1 MILIS
6 RTSRYREYLQ
16 ENLRL
21 LAGVRGESFVVR
33 VRRERVEAALL
44 ERSLA
49 QEPVLLLLS
58 EPPHERP
65 AAVRLARVAE
75 ARLEDDRLTLR
86 LLLGGYPA
94 SEPPTAS
101 LAARLAGAAPGA
113 LLSLPEGGP
122 AVAEAEG
129 VEEERAWRAAVD
141 RLLDGEAAPFY
152 KDSVFMRPVGLW
164 EVDAGVEAEPLG
176 LRTDGLYE
184 LALDCHNPHLVPEAR
199 AACQLGAGHDPAELE
214 LLPLPRPSPW
224 GQVRVRVRP
233 LLPGTAR
240 LQLFVRPGAEVSTR
254 LALELHATGAPACR
268 PPACGEVASEALRRG
283 VRALWGLLARRD
295 ALRPPGLEREVLET
309 MLGLLPED
317 GELRRAL
324 ALCHHRAGEHAE
336 AWRLFDELGAQHLL
350 PEDRLPHLLSACAG
364 GAPAATLLE
373 LVGRIPWDQVDA
385 DSARRLGA
393 AVAGLPERAL
403 LPLLESLAYFGT
415 ERFLADIWHEVRDAV
430 RSPGG
435 LLKTTALL
443 HETALLT
450 PAETARY
457 LVERVQALGLSDPG
471 VDARLVELGLEAPQ
485 APPGFG
491 EALARHLARLAVDGE
506 PEEARASLDAARAR
520 LTPAAHEQSRLGLAE
535 VLLGVGGQEA
545 AGAAAGLLV
554 AAGEAARLRGDLE
567 ASAELLERAAAAD
580 PEEPGLPAAQAALE
594 RAVSAQEPL
603 LLLGEALQG
612 QRLGRLRERLAGQR
626 LVVVGGPQA
635 RPWVEELRRELAL
648 AEITW
653 FPSRLGEPPRPEA
666 VREALSGAA
675 GLVAVLTFY
684 VGHQVAEA
692 VRDEARRRALP
703 CAFVTAGTS
712 KAALLRALLRA
723 GLDGPAPPQ
732 GVEGGAVP
740 GGAEGA
746 TAAADPRRTQ
756 RTRGAKGA
764 KKKAKER

>member
-1 MILIS
+1 MILIA

-21 LAGVRGESFVVR
+21 LAGARGETFVVR
-33 VRRERVEAALL
+33 VRRERVESGLL

-58 EPPHERP
+58 EAPHERP

-86 LLLGGYPA
+86 LLLGGYPIPEA
-94 SEPPTAS
+94 STAA
-101 LAARLAGAAPGA
+101 LGARLAGAAPGA
-113 LLSLPEGGP
+113 LLELPEGNL
-122 AVAEAEG
+122 VVEAEG
-129 VEEERAWRAAVD
+129 VDEERAWRAAVD
-141 RLLDGEAAPFY
+141 RLLDGEAAPFF

-164 EVDAGVEAEPLG
+164 EVEGGAEAEPLA

-184 LALDCHNPHLVPEAR
+184 LALDCHNPHLAPEAR
-199 AACQLGAGHDPAELE
+199 AACRLGAGHDPAELE

-233 LLPGTAR
+233 LVPGSAR

-254 LALELHATGAPACR
+254 LALELHATGAQAVRPA
-268 PPACGEVASEALRRG
+268 ACGEVAGEALRRG
-283 VRALWGLLARRD
+283 VRAVWGVLARRD
-295 ALRPPGLEREVLET
+295 ALRAPGLEREVLET

-324 ALCHHRAGEHAE
+324 ALCHHRAGAHAE

-350 PEDRLPHLLSACAG
+350 PEDRLPHLLSACAV
-364 GAPAATLLE
+364 GAPPEALLE
-373 LVGRIPWDQVDA
+373 LAGRLPWDQVDA
-385 DSARRLGA
+385 DAARRLGA

-415 ERFLADIWHEVRDAV
+415 ERFLADIWREARDAI
-430 RSPGG
+430 RSPGA
-435 LLKTTALL
+435 LLKTSALL
-443 HETALLT
+443 HETGLLT
-450 PAETARY
+450 PAEIARY
-457 LVERVQALGLSDPG
+457 LVERVQVLELRDPG

-491 EALARHLARLAVDGE
+491 EALARELARLAAEGE
-506 PEEARASLDAARAR
+506 PGEARARLEAARAR
-520 LTPAAHEQSRLGLAE
+520 LTPAAHEQARLGLAE
-535 VLLGVGGQEA
+535 ALLGAGGEEA
-545 AGAAAGLLV
+545 AGVAAALLV
-554 AAGEAARLRGDLE
+554 AAGESARRRGDLE
-567 ASAELLERAAAAD
+567 ATAELLERAAAAD
-580 PEEPGLPAAQAALE
+580 PGEPGLPAAQAALE
-594 RAVSAQEPL
+594 RAVGAQEPL

-612 QRLGRLRERLAGQR
+612 QRLARLRERLAGQR

-648 AEITW
+648 AEVTW

-684 VGHQVAEA
+684 VGHHVAEA

-712 KAALLRALLRA
+712 KAA
-723 GLDGPAPPQ
+723 
-732 GVEGGAVP
+732 
-740 GGAEGA
+740 
-746 TAAADPRRTQ
+746 
-756 RTRGAKGA
+756 
-764 KKKAKER
+764 